1 MTTRKFPQKA
11 PLQEIKIVRREDQT
25 EDLSLMWLE
34 KPEGYSFKPGQY
46 CTIGHDGVERA

>member
-34 KPEGYSFKPGQY
+34 NLKTTPSNQVN
-46 CTIGHDGVERA
+46 IAR